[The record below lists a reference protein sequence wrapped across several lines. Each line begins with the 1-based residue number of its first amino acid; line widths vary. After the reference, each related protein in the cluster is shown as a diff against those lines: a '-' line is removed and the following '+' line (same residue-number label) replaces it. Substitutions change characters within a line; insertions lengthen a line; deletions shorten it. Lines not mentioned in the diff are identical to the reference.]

1 MPNAV
6 YGASYDAIGTEEF
19 RIKKSLMSQS
29 QQVGF
34 SATIY

>member
-1 MPNAV
+1 M
-6 YGASYDAIGTEEF
+6 YGAPYDAIGTEEYKE
-19 RIKKSLMSQS
+19 IKKSPTSQS